1 MAGGLR
7 DRDCYREDCRRAGLN
22 TVEEELEEAD
32 MVRTFRIL
40 NGDDDVQKERR
51 SRDKEQAGAGSRR
64 RRLGEQ

>member
-7 DRDCYREDCRRAGLN
+7 DRDCYREDCRRDGLN
-22 TVEEELEEAD
+22 TVEKELEEAD

-51 SRDKEQAGAGSRR
+51 S
-64 RRLGEQ
+64 